1 MPVRCNAE
9 TSIHGGPLH
18 AGTLVLWTFVV
29 FVLMLCTFGIG
40 AASGEWHL
48 HSTLMSQSH
57 RVRHVAWRDC
67 IAILGVGPAAKPPT
81 LTKPME
87 PFKAFVRLAKH

>member
-1 MPVRCNAE
+1 MSWRTTSAQVHTNTPAWSYSSDGYLMPVRCNAE
-9 TSIHGGPLH
+9 TSIDGGPLH

-48 HSTLMSQSH
+48 HSTFM
-57 RVRHVAWRDC
+57 R
-67 IAILGVGPAAKPPT
+67 
-81 LTKPME
+81 
-87 PFKAFVRLAKH
+87 